1 MIIFHEGLPRS
12 GKSYE
17 AVVNQVIPAL
27 KKGRQVFAY
36 VEGLN
41 HEKFAEVTGIPLGE
55 MIGKTENIPVSS
67 AEYAQLPEELKRSV
81 IKANSGWFRPVF
93 TGLLHQIELE
103 QVKTISKYV
112 ANDSLVVIDE
122 AQDHWPSG
130 VKSLDADITTFVTQH
145 GHRGIDIIIMG
156 QDNRDCH
163 ALWKR
168 RIDQL
173 FAFVKQD
180 AIGRPSKYT
189 WTSYKQNKG
198 KFIKLNSGQGE
209 YEERY
214 FGLYKSHT
222 DGTTNK
228 DTKLDDRTNLFKS
241 AGIRYGLPA
250 AVIVAILAITYLVE
264 FFNGDVQIVNIPT
277 EQQNK
282 APQQTQRPAG
292 QVVMSEQKP
301 PETKPQLT
309 YSHGNYIEEIITTT
323 RPRLG
328 AIIEG
333 TSKINGGKV
342 ITSLVQF
349 MDSSNHVKEQFTLP
363 QLAAFGWGF
372 QRTEY
377 GIKLIKGNKDIAVTA
392 WPIDIPGK
400 VPQAALKSLDGRPG

>member
-17 AVVNQVIPAL
+17 AVVNQIIPAL

-36 VEGLN
+36 IEGLN
-41 HEKFAEVTGIPLGE
+41 HEKFAEATGIPLHE
-55 MIGKTENIPVSS
+55 MIGKTENIPVSH
-67 AEYAQLPEELKRSV
+67 EQYVGLPEEQKRAV
-81 IKANSGWFRPVF
+81 IKANAGWYRPAF

-103 QVKTISKYV
+103 QVKSIAKYV

-122 AQDHWPSG
+122 AQDHWPVSKAALG
-130 VKSLDADITTFVTQH
+130 DEITTFVTQH
-145 GHRGIDIIIMG
+145 GHRGLDIIIMG

-163 ALWKR
+163 SLWKR

-180 AIGRPSKYT
+180 AIGRPSRYT

-209 YEERY
+209 YEEKY

-222 DGTTNK
+222 DGTLNK
-228 DTKLDDRTNLFKS
+228 ETKLDDRTNLFKS
-241 AGIRYGLPA
+241 AGFRYGLPGA
-250 AVIVAILAITYLVE
+250 LIVGVLAVTYLVR
-264 FFNGDVQIVNIPT
+264 FFGGDASMVNLPKT
-277 EQQNK
+277 ETK
-282 APQQTQRPAG
+282 TELEVRRPSPP
-292 QVVMSEQKP
+292 VTVSEQKAANN
-301 PETKPQLT
+301 PQLT

-323 RPRLG
+323 RPRLA

-333 TSKINGGKV
+333 TSRINGGKV
-342 ITSLVQF
+342 ITAMIQF

-363 QLAAFGWGF
+363 QLQAFGWGF

-377 GIKLIKGNKDIAVTA
+377 GIKLIKGAKDIAVTA
-392 WPIDIPGK
+392 WPIDIAGK
-400 VPQAALKSLDGRPG
+400 VPQATLKSLDGKPG